1 MPDPEATDPTDLQA
15 RARAQLG
22 LIRQLE
28 QTRREM
34 PHPCRGGRGYDTWS
48 CQEQLAK
55 VAAGKAVDVS
65 EGCPCT

>member
-1 MPDPEATDPTDLQA
+1 MPDPGATDPADLQA

-22 LIRQLE
+22 LIWQLK

-34 PHPCRGGRGYDTWS
+34 PHPCRGGRGYDTWFR
-48 CQEQLAK
+48 QEQLAK

-65 EGCPCT
+65 KGCPCT